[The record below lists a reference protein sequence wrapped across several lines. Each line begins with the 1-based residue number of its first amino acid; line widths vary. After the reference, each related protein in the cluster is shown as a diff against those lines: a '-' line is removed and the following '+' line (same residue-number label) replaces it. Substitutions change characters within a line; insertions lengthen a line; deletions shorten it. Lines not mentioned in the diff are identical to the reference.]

1 MQLWALG
8 RAATAE
14 TLRAEGDYEVV
25 SASDIPRLSGSD
37 IPLDHERDTKGRDRP
52 RPLTVEEIEE
62 YVALYAQAAKNFV
75 FGAGGDGVEIH
86 GANGCVSPTNSSS
99 ARLITPQI
107 PC

>member
-62 YVALYAQAAKNFV
+62 YFALYAKAAKNFV
-75 FGAGGDGVEIH
+75 FGAGGDGVEVH
-86 GANGCVSPTNSSS
+86 GANG
-99 ARLITPQI
+99 
-107 PC
+107 